1 MSGRVK
7 SSELSEGT
15 CEEGGER
22 TRNSFEP
29 ECSLEMSNMDLRGV
43 KVIMARSLF
52 EVGERKGLETER
64 MPWED
69 WKARS

>member
-1 MSGRVK
+1 M
-7 SSELSEGT
+7 SEGT

-43 KVIMARSLF
+43 NVIMARSLF

-64 MPWED
+64 MP
-69 WKARS
+69 